1 MDCRRIRIELGGL
14 LHSRAVARVSTLNVG
29 NGSRAEGRR
38 TQRRDEKTAACR
50 TATEAK
56 VPCWRRQETAELSKH
71 DFGSNERPSFAVCK
85 VEPGRPQHPA
95 TVSRN
100 ALS

>member
-56 VPCWRRQETAELSKH
+56 VPMVVMNAATSVITTRSPYIIRTSMTLPQVTA
-71 DFGSNERPSFAVCK
+71 P
-85 VEPGRPQHPA
+85 
-95 TVSRN
+95 TRN
-100 ALS
+100 R